1 MSFTVLIPARMSSS
15 RLPNKPLAD
24 LNGVPMV
31 VRVAQQALKSKARQV
46 VVAAE
51 DQIIVD
57 ACLAHKIQAIKT
69 AATHASGTDRLA
81 EAARILKLPATE
93 IIVNV
98 QGDEPFIE
106 PQLIDAVAALLQHN
120 LAASTV
126 NKTAP
131 SGQTHP
137 NAIQM
142 GTAAHS
148 ISDQADFFN
157 PNVVKVVADKSGNA
171 LYFSRAPLPYP
182 RDIMLNLN
190 EASRLSQLKASAE
203 AGQLGLRH
211 IGIYSYRNQFLQQF
225 AQWSATQYE
234 TMEALEQL
242 RVLEN
247 GFPIALYL
255 TPSLPAPGIDTPADL
270 ERARALLSGQN

>member
-1 MSFTVLIPARMSSS
+1 MSFTVLIPARMASS

-24 LNGVPMV
+24 LGGLPMV
-31 VRVAQQALKSKARQV
+31 VRVAQQALKSNARQV

-51 DQIIVD
+51 DQMIID
-57 ACLAHKIQAIKT
+57 ACLAHNITAIKT
-69 AATHASGTDRLA
+69 AATHISGTDRLA
-81 EAARILKLPATE
+81 EAARILQLPATE

-106 PQLIDAVAALLQHN
+106 PELINAVAQLLHTE
-120 LAASTV
+120 AAEG
-126 NKTAP
+126 AP
-131 SGQTHP
+131 
-137 NAIQM
+137 QM

-148 ISDQADFFN
+148 IDNAEDFFN

-171 LYFSRAPLPYP
+171 LYFSRAPLPFP
-182 RDIMLNLN
+182 RDIML
-190 EASRLSQLKASAE
+190 SAE
-203 AGQLGLRH
+203 SSARLDRLKQSAQAGQLGLRH

-225 AQWSATQYE
+225 ANWPSTQYE
-234 TMEALEQL
+234 TLEALEQL

-247 GFPIALYL
+247 GFSIALHL
-255 TPSLPAPGIDTPADL
+255 TPSLPAPGIDTPEDL

>member
-24 LNGVPMV
+24 LNGLPMV

-46 VVAAE
+46 IVAAE

-57 ACLAHKIQAIKT
+57 TCLRYNIQAIKT
-69 AATHASGTDRLA
+69 ASTHVSGTDRLA
-81 EAARILKLPATE
+81 EAARLLQLANAE

-106 PQLIDAVAALLQHN
+106 PELINSVAALLQDK
-120 LAASTV
+120 LATDTEKATAAPAQSLV
-126 NKTAP
+126 NCV
-131 SGQTHP
+131 
-137 NAIQM
+137 QM
-142 GTAAHS
+142 GTAAHA
-148 ISDQADFFN
+148 ISDPGDFFN

-171 LYFSRAPLPYP
+171 LYFSRAPLPFP
-182 RDIMLNLN
+182 RDLMLMTD
-190 EASRLSQLKASAE
+190 ETIRSTRLTTLAE

-211 IGIYSYRNQFLQQF
+211 IGIYSYTNQFLQRF
-225 AQWSATQYE
+225 ALWPATQYE
-234 TMEALEQL
+234 TSEALEQL

-247 GFPIALYL
+247 GFPIGLHL

-270 ERARALLSGQN
+270 ERARALLSGRS

>member
-15 RLPNKPLAD
+15 RLPNKPLAN

-81 EAARILKLPATE
+81 EAARILNLPATE

-106 PQLIDAVAALLQHN
+106 PQLIDAVAALLQPY

-126 NKTAP
+126 NDAAP
-131 SGQTHP
+131 SDP
-137 NAIQM
+137 RRPIAIQM

-148 ISDQADFFN
+148 ISDPADFFN

-182 RDIMLNLN
+182 RDIMLNAD
-190 EASRLSQLKASAE
+190 EASRLKQLIASAE
-203 AGQLGLRH
+203 AGHLGLRH
-211 IGIYSYRNQFLQQF
+211 IGIYSYRNQFLQ
-225 AQWSATQYE
+225 QYE